1 MRTQPVRRGL
11 YRTVDPVLGECA
23 RTDPKSGDG
32 YPFLIRSLYELLGF
46 APAFDQLPDQQE
58 FERRQGAA
66 ASLNSR
72 MAA

>member
-1 MRTQPVRRGL
+1 MRTQPIRRGL

-32 YPFLIRSLYELLGF
+32 YPFLIRSLYEMLGF
-46 APAFDQLPDQQE
+46 VPAFDTLPTQPE
-58 FERRQGAA
+58 FDSRK
-66 ASLNSR
+66 ASTGR